1 VESVD
6 FWVSLAL
13 SRELGIRKMYSN
25 LVETAPTNP
34 RSSAL
39 GGVPKTPQGEFPKL
53 KIVGRLKPGMTR
65 ESAEAALLA
74 YGLGIT
80 LVGVAAGLAGAIGL
94 TRFLQSL
101 LFNITASDP
110 ITYLNIAALF
120 GAVTMLASS
129 VPARK
134 AMRVDP
140 AIMLRNE

>member
-1 VESVD
+1 
-6 FWVSLAL
+6 
-13 SRELGIRKMYSN
+13 
-25 LVETAPTNP
+25 
-34 RSSAL
+34 
-39 GGVPKTPQGEFPKL
+39 
-53 KIVGRLKPGMTR
+53 MTR